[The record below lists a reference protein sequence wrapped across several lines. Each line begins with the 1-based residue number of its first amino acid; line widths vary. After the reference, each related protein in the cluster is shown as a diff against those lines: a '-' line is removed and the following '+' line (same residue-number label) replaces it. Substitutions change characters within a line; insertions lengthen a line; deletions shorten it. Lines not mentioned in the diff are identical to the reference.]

1 MHFLPFLHFFA
12 FIVYTSMAGFVL
24 FKNPKSALNRL
35 AAAFTICFGIWSFGG
50 IVFHNPEANQQLVM
64 TFVNINSVGWSSFG
78 VLFLWFSLIFTKNHK
93 ILPRKVVYP
102 VLAGIPLFFIYLQF
116 KGMLIE
122 DLILEPYGWSSVWS
136 TSVWTA
142 IFDVYYISFMGAGL
156 FLLYQYGKK
165 SENQTTQRQT
175 KVLFTTA
182 LISLV
187 FGILSS
193 GIFPKIGIHQVPEL
207 ANFSAL
213 VWTSGMF
220 YTIVR
225 YNFLNITPAT
235 AAENILSTMTDFLIL
250 TDPEGK
256 IVEMNQAT
264 LDALGYQREELLQE
278 PLEKFVSGEHH
289 LSSYF
294 DLILQSEELK
304 NYNLIFR
311 TKVGVRIP
319 VLLSSSALRDV
330 EGNIGG
336 IVIIAK
342 NISRMK
348 RTEEMLRESEQK
360 FRTFVD
366 SSPDII
372 YTLSPETGV
381 IKSLNPAFETITGWQ
396 RSIWIG
402 QEYFNLIHPDDIDAA
417 FRDFRAAVNSKE
429 PLRQQSRIHS
439 KDGLYLDLE
448 TLTVPEIQDGKTVNL
463 LGFGRDVTKRTQAEA
478 EREEL
483 IHELQHALE
492 RVKTLRGLIP
502 ICASCKKIRDD
513 KGYWHQVE
521 EYIREHS
528 DAEFSHG
535 ICKDCA
541 RELYPEMYANK
552 NMVDEDDS
560 ENPDK

>member
-35 AAAFTICFGIWSFGG
+35 AAAFTICFAIWSFGG
-50 IVFHNPEANQQLVM
+50 IFFHNPEAEKQVVV
-64 TFVNINSVGWSSFG
+64 TFVNINAVGWSSFG
-78 VLFLWFSLIFTKNHK
+78 ALFLWFALIFTKNHK
-93 ILPRKVVYP
+93 KLPRQIVYP
-102 VLAGIPLFFIYLQF
+102 LLTAIPLFFIYLQF
-116 KGMLIE
+116 EGKLIE
-122 DLILEPYGWSSVWS
+122 DLILQSFGWSSVWS
-136 TSVWTA
+136 DSIWTYL
-142 IFDVYYISFMGAGL
+142 FDMYYISFMGAGL
-156 FLLYQYGKK
+156 FLLYRYGK
-165 SENQTTQRQT
+165 NTDIQTTQRQA
-175 KVLFTTA
+175 KVLFITA

-187 FGILSS
+187 VGIFSS
-193 GIFPKIGIHQVPEL
+193 GFFPRIGVHEVPEL
-207 ANFSAL
+207 ANLSAL
-213 VWTSGMF
+213 AWTSGMF

-250 TDPEGK
+250 TDPDGK
-256 IVEMNQAT
+256 IVEMNKAT
-264 LDALGYQREELLQE
+264 VDALGYQREELLQK
-278 PLEKFVSGEHH
+278 PLKNFVSGEHH
-289 LSSYF
+289 LGSYF
-294 DLILQSEELK
+294 DLILQSEDLK
-304 NYNLIFR
+304 NYNLTLR
-311 TKVGVRIP
+311 TKIGVRIP
-319 VLLSSSALRDV
+319 VLLSSSVLRDV
-330 EGNIGG
+330 EDNNGG

-348 RTEEMLRESEQK
+348 RAEEMLRESELK

-381 IKSLNPAFETITGWQ
+381 IKSLNPAFETITGWP

-402 QEYFNLIHPDDIDAA
+402 QEFFNLLHQEDIESA
-417 FRDFRAAVNSKE
+417 FQNFRAAANSKE
-429 PLRQQSRIHS
+429 PIRQQSRVRA
-439 KDGLYLDLE
+439 KNGLYLDLE
-448 TLTVPEIQDGKTVNL
+448 TLTTPEIQDGKMVNL
-463 LGFGRDVTKRTQAEA
+463 LGFGRDVTQRTQAEA
-478 EREEL
+478 EREQL
-483 IHELQHALE
+483 IHELRHALE

-535 ICKDCA
+535 MCKECA
-541 RELYPEMYANK
+541 RELYPEMYADK
-552 NMVDEDDS
+552 DMADEGDS
-560 ENPDK
+560 EK

>member
-24 FKNPKSALNRL
+24 FKNPRSALNRL
-35 AAAFTICFGIWSFGG
+35 AAAFTICFAIWSFGG
-50 IVFHNPEANQQLVM
+50 IFFHNPEANEQLVM
-64 TFVNINSVGWSSFG
+64 TFVNINAIGWSSFG
-78 VLFLWFSLIFTKNHK
+78 ALFLWFSLIFTKNHK
-93 ILPRKVVYP
+93 KLPRKIVYP
-102 VLAGIPLFFIYLQF
+102 VLAALPLFFIYLQF
-116 KGMLIE
+116 EGKLIE
-122 DLILEPYGWSSVWS
+122 DLVLQPYGWSSVWS
-136 TSVWTA
+136 QSIWTYL
-142 IFDVYYISFMGAGL
+142 FDVYYVSFMGTGL
-156 FLLYQYGKK
+156 YLLYQYGKK
-165 SENQTTQRQT
+165 TDNQTTRGQT
-175 KVLFTTA
+175 KALFVTA

-187 FGILSS
+187 LGILSS
-193 GIFPKIGIHQVPEL
+193 GFFPRIGIHEVPEL
-207 ANFSAL
+207 ANLSAL
-213 VWTSGMF
+213 AWTSGMF

-250 TDPEGK
+250 TDPNGK
-256 IVEMNQAT
+256 IVEINQAT
-264 LDALGYQREELLQE
+264 IDALGYSREELLEQ
-278 PLEKFVSGEHH
+278 PLEQFVSGDHY

-294 DLILQSEELK
+294 DLILQSEQLK
-304 NYNLIFR
+304 NYNLVLR
-311 TKVGVRIP
+311 TKIGVRIP
-319 VLLSSSALRDV
+319 VLLSSSMLKDV
-330 EGNIGG
+330 EGKIGG

-372 YTLSPETGV
+372 YTLSPETAV
-381 IKSLNPAFETITGWQ
+381 IKSLNPAFETITGWP

-402 QEYFNLIHPDDIDAA
+402 QEFFNLLHQDDIESA
-417 FRDFRAAVNSKE
+417 FQDFRAAVNSKE
-429 PLRQQSRIHS
+429 PIRQQSRIRT
-439 KDGLYLDLE
+439 KNGQYLDLE
-448 TLTVPEIQDGKTVNL
+448 TLTTPETQDGRTVNL

-478 EREEL
+478 EREKL

-541 RELYPEMYANK
+541 RALYPEMYADK
-552 NMVDEDDS
+552 DMVDDDDS
-560 ENPDK
+560 EQ